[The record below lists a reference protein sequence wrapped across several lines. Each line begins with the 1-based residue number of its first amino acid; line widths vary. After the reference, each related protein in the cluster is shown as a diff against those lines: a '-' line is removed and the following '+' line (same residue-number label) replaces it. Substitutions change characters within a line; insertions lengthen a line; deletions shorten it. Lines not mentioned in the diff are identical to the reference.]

1 MNVTVND
8 LYSLALDYSRKPLQ
22 NQVRIDAVDPASD
35 SFTAFLESLKR
46 FPDGLG
52 FENYG
57 NTSHNELRLAAYLLI
72 RQRLLVNPASDYQVL
87 GLNSDASPEQLR
99 QRYRLMMA
107 LFHPDR
113 HIADDSWVQA
123 CATQINNTYT
133 RLKKGGVKNRTSTP
147 QKANAQTSTPRKP
160 VQKPSAKRSFEPA
173 PDEWLYRTGLWQ
185 RHPKLL
191 VTGVVTVI
199 VAVFLLL
206 TFSGPTQQV
215 LDQQLSD
222 NNRDAL
228 PAEEPTTES
237 RPAIA
242 YMLENSQQHDRVVS
256 EILTEP
262 ARRIPAKKPALPN
275 AKKAS
280 VEEFVV
286 VNKPVDPQEYEIPP
300 IAMRE
305 DPPGLLPPAP
315 PTDASKMTS
324 GLVLESGDNNRPDGG
339 APTIVPNPVGGAPSP
354 RSNEE
359 VAALQKQKPG
369 RYQEQANELSSSP
382 LPDNIDLL
390 LARYVMA
397 YQTGEIPQM
406 MQLFSVNRADSN
418 SFTEKQIRDD
428 FKSIFSTTAERR
440 LQIRQRHWK
449 TLDDGQVLIRFV
461 ASSSERKP
469 GLQEWNMKQSLVE
482 LKVKMHATYPT
493 ITAYR
498 QGSLK

>member
-1 MNVTVND
+1 
-8 LYSLALDYSRKPLQ
+8 
-22 NQVRIDAVDPASD
+22 
-35 SFTAFLESLKR
+35 
-46 FPDGLG
+46 
-52 FENYG
+52 
-57 NTSHNELRLAAYLLI
+57 
-72 RQRLLVNPASDYQVL
+72 
-87 GLNSDASPEQLR
+87 
-99 QRYRLMMA
+99 
-107 LFHPDR
+107 
-113 HIADDSWVQA
+113 
-123 CATQINNTYT
+123 
-133 RLKKGGVKNRTSTP
+133 
-147 QKANAQTSTPRKP
+147 
-160 VQKPSAKRSFEPA
+160 
-173 PDEWLYRTGLWQ
+173 
-185 RHPKLL
+185 
-191 VTGVVTVI
+191 
-199 VAVFLLL
+199 
-206 TFSGPTQQV
+206 
-215 LDQQLSD
+215 
-222 NNRDAL
+222 
-228 PAEEPTTES
+228 
-237 RPAIA
+237 
-242 YMLENSQQHDRVVS
+242 
-256 EILTEP
+256 
-262 ARRIPAKKPALPN
+262 
-275 AKKAS
+275 
-280 VEEFVV
+280 
-286 VNKPVDPQEYEIPP
+286 
-300 IAMRE
+300 
-305 DPPGLLPPAP
+305 
-315 PTDASKMTS
+315 
-324 GLVLESGDNNRPDGG
+324 
-339 APTIVPNPVGGAPSP
+339 VGGAPSP